1 MVLFDSSGK
10 VCHPEISWDIRPIM
24 ETFISPKEHQ
34 PVCLFNHFPFMFAKL
49 DFMTDSKP
57 YSLLIGPCGMIGES
71 PDTFL
76 FKGHVYHYGIHY
88 TKETTAAFEEFVQLA
103 YAFLTHKL
111 LKKEEL
117 HWIYQKKSSSALPQ
131 ISDWRTVYMTGGC
144 KKPLL
149 ILINLSFDTQNTSN
163 GISQKRSI
171 GYSKRCKKRIMSSYP
186 KMN

>member
-1 MVLFDSSGK
+1 
-10 VCHPEISWDIRPIM
+10 M
-24 ETFISPKEHQ
+24 ETFISPKGHQ

-111 LKKEEL
+111 LKKRNCTGFTKRN
-117 HWIYQKKSSSALPQ
+117 QAALYHR
-131 ISDWRTVYMTGGC
+131 STVGGQSIR
-144 KKPLL
+144 PA
-149 ILINLSFDTQNTSN
+149 DA
-163 GISQKRSI
+163 RSHF
-171 GYSKRCKKRIMSSYP
+171 
-186 KMN
+186 